1 MTFEVTVGEITSSSI
16 AYTVTPSDLKAE
28 YLCILADAKTV
39 ESFTRDEFLVEAILE
54 ELKAEAGA
62 QGKTLAEYMPEIVD
76 KGAITDGKF
85 SNLSPASKY
94 YIILFGVDPANGY
107 KANSDV
113 VKKDVTTEE
122 FQDLNITFEVKTT
135 VDGNSAT
142 FKIIPSNNDDVWY
155 FTTLPKA
162 TYDTYTDPA
171 GQYKMETR
179 QFMLF
184 CLQQEIEAR
193 RQQGMSD
200 TEIMNAIFQ
209 KGTRDAEFLQSFAAW
224 PVIVQVVKIGSVR
237 QQGEPHLSRSGCQ
250 GGKQGMLAQVAAQG
264 RIIRKG
270 GKDGKRQFFLP
281 DAQAAAQRRAVPHF
295 LLHHVGR
302 SRSQC
307 QAVIRS
313 QDTDGGGKQHAAV
326 QPPGQGDSN
335 AFPGEKDGAKPFKRS
350 LWRRC
355 HGKMWEKVPSA
366 GIVPAAI
373 RFFPPGFCNHQIP
386 LSGNGGGRA

>member
-1 MTFEVTVGEITSSSI
+1 MMKSEFSPPHDGGNLTFEVTVGEITSSSI

-122 FQDLNITFEVKTT
+122 FQDLNITFEVETT

-200 TEIMNAIFQ
+200 TEIMNAIFH
-209 KGTRDAEFLQSFAAW
+209 KGALELEGKGLTANTEYINQIAGFIITPEGQVTIATDVTTTTYTTGNAQAQDFTFEITVGEVEAMNAAIK
-224 PVIVQVVKIGSVR
+224 IVPTD
-237 QQGEPHLSRSGCQ
+237 ETATFCW
-250 GGKQGMLAQVAAQG
+250 MVAPW
-264 RIIRKG
+264 
-270 GKDGKRQFFLP
+270 DGKKTATEVMDDIVAQYGNFMNNGAMLYKGVQDYTGGPGSRINTNSMLP
-281 DAQAAAQRRAVPHF
+281 TP
-295 LLHHVGR
+295 
-302 SRSQC
+302 
-307 QAVIRS
+307 
-313 QDTDGGGKQHAAV
+313 TTT
-326 QPPGQGDSN
+326 
-335 AFPGEKDGAKPFKRS
+335 S
-350 LWRRC
+350 L
-355 HGKMWEKVPSA
+355 PSA
-366 GIVPAAI
+366 MPAV
-373 RFFPPGFCNHQIP
+373 
-386 LSGNGGGRA
+386 

>member
-1 MTFEVTVGEITSSSI
+1 MKKFNLLMALMMVFALSFAACNDDEEQIPPTDGGNLTFEVTVGEITSSSI

-76 KGAITDGKF
+76 KGAITNGKF

-122 FQDLNITFEVKTT
+122 FQDLNITFEVETT

-142 FKIIPSNNDDVWY
+142 FKITPSNNDDVWY

-162 TYDTYTDPA
+162 TYDAYTDPA

-200 TEIMNAIFQ
+200 TEIMNAIFH
-209 KGTRDAEFLQSFAAW
+209 KGALELEGKGLTANTEYINQIAGFIIT
-224 PVIVQVVKIGSVR
+224 PEGQVTIATDVTTTTYTTGN
-237 QQGEPHLSRSGCQ
+237 
-250 GGKQGMLAQVAAQG
+250 
-264 RIIRKG
+264 
-270 GKDGKRQFFLP
+270 
-281 DAQAAAQRRAVPHF
+281 AQAQDFTFEITVGEVEAMNAA
-295 LLHHVGR
+295 
-302 SRSQC
+302 
-307 QAVIRS
+307 I
-313 QDTDGGGKQHAAV
+313 K
-326 QPPGQGDSN
+326 
-335 AFPGEKDGAKPFKRS
+335 
-350 LWRRC
+350 
-355 HGKMWEKVPSA
+355 
-366 GIVPAAI
+366 IVPTDETAT
-373 RFFPPGFCNHQIP
+373 FCWMVAPWDGQKTATEVMDDIVAQY
-386 LSGNGGGRA
+386 GNFMNNGAMLYKGV

>member
-1 MTFEVTVGEITSSSI
+1 MKKFNLLMALMMVFALSFAACNDEERISPPHDGGNLTFEVTVGEITSSSI

-200 TEIMNAIFQ
+200 TEIMNAIFH
-209 KGTRDAEFLQSFAAW
+209 KGA
-224 PVIVQVVKIGSVR
+224 
-237 QQGEPHLSRSGCQ
+237 
-250 GGKQGMLAQVAAQG
+250 
-264 RIIRKG
+264 
-270 GKDGKRQFFLP
+270 
-281 DAQAAAQRRAVPHF
+281 
-295 LLHHVGR
+295 
-302 SRSQC
+302 
-307 QAVIRS
+307 
-313 QDTDGGGKQHAAV
+313 
-326 QPPGQGDSN
+326 
-335 AFPGEKDGAKPFKRS
+335 
-350 LWRRC
+350 
-355 HGKMWEKVPSA
+355 
-366 GIVPAAI
+366 
-373 RFFPPGFCNHQIP
+373 
-386 LSGNGGGRA
+386 

>member
-1 MTFEVTVGEITSSSI
+1 MMKSEFPPPHDGGNLTFEVTVGEITSSSI

-142 FKIIPSNNDDVWY
+142 FKIIP
-155 FTTLPKA
+155 
-162 TYDTYTDPA
+162 
-171 GQYKMETR
+171 
-179 QFMLF
+179 
-184 CLQQEIEAR
+184 
-193 RQQGMSD
+193 
-200 TEIMNAIFQ
+200 
-209 KGTRDAEFLQSFAAW
+209 
-224 PVIVQVVKIGSVR
+224 
-237 QQGEPHLSRSGCQ
+237 
-250 GGKQGMLAQVAAQG
+250 
-264 RIIRKG
+264 
-270 GKDGKRQFFLP
+270 
-281 DAQAAAQRRAVPHF
+281 
-295 LLHHVGR
+295 
-302 SRSQC
+302 
-307 QAVIRS
+307 
-313 QDTDGGGKQHAAV
+313 
-326 QPPGQGDSN
+326 
-335 AFPGEKDGAKPFKRS
+335 
-350 LWRRC
+350 
-355 HGKMWEKVPSA
+355 
-366 GIVPAAI
+366 
-373 RFFPPGFCNHQIP
+373 
-386 LSGNGGGRA
+386 